1 MLAQQQHVVGVLGG
15 GFVAE
20 VAEDLNLGRDTR
32 DLVTGDLAAN
42 KAVGRIAK
50 RPATRLRLNATT
62 LRVEGHRVEV
72 KLRAACV
79 THDESH
85 RKVVLCDREPECP
98 ERRLDRI
105 GIAKGY
111 DEIEVLMGT
120 SLPTDQRVDAPAP
133 VDRGGDA
140 VRAQSIENPKD
151 TFCGHPTLAVRPND
165 IEFSGERKRVRCNEG
180 LVRTT
185 STRYRCTLERPAQ
198 LTRPK

>member
-120 SLPTDQRVDAPAP
+120 SCQR
-133 VDRGGDA
+133 
-140 VRAQSIENPKD
+140 
-151 TFCGHPTLAVRPND
+151 
-165 IEFSGERKRVRCNEG
+165 
-180 LVRTT
+180 
-185 STRYRCTLERPAQ
+185 
-198 LTRPK
+198 